1 MGLLGLPIEC
11 QVVAVVAVVAVFLVT
26 NIEHGSRLMSSFSIQ
41 VKEHQRCEV
50 YYSFTL
56 ATATVSATIGYTYI
70 KYKANNHVT
79 GTGTSEQGTSVRK
92 TQLQFHTL
100 RIKHPGGC
108 LA

>member
-1 MGLLGLPIEC
+1 VTEVTAVLWRVAWRAEARRQWRGMGLLGLPIEC

-56 ATATVSATIGYTYI
+56 ATATVSATSRLYI
-70 KYKANNHVT
+70 YKV
-79 GTGTSEQGTSVRK
+79 
-92 TQLQFHTL
+92 
-100 RIKHPGGC
+100 
-108 LA
+108 